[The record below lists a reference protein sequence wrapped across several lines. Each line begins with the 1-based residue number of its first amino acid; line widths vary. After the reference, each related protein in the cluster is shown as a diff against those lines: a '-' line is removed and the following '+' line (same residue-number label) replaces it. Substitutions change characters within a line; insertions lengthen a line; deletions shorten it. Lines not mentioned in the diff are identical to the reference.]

1 MYMMIRSAVMQQ
13 PVVRDN
19 LSVLVENDVM
29 TQQEADA
36 AAARISFVD
45 TIEEVADFADVVFEG
60 IIEKLEIKQDYF
72 AKMDAIF
79 PPTTILAT
87 NTSAISITEIAE
99 KSVHKERI
107 IGTHYWN
114 PAYLVPLVE
123 VIKTKYVSDETVQ
136 ATYDLLKEAGKRPVI
151 VKKDVPGFLA
161 NRMQHALFREALNI
175 IEQDIADP
183 ADVDDAIK
191 YGFGMRLGICAP
203 VEVMDMGGLDLTYN
217 IHSYLFPH
225 LCNSTEPS
233 KLLTDNIAKGNLGFK
248 TGQGLET
255 WSERRCRKSKQRT
268 DRGTHQSC
276 PRSWSFIGGCQ
287 MRDVV
292 IVAGCR
298 TPIGTI
304 GGQFKTLAP
313 VELTIPVMQNLIKR
327 AGIDPVIIDDVI
339 WGCNYQRTYKEN
351 NLARVAAVK
360 AGLPVTVPG
369 ITIHRNCTSS
379 MSAIQM
385 GFYQIRAGE
394 AECIMA
400 GGSDSMS
407 TAPHMVFNARYGQ
420 KYGHM
425 EMRDS
430 MWDSLTNLGVGT
442 GYGYHGRERSGQ
454 IRHHKGADG
463 CIFSSFPT
471 ACGSSHRCRTF

>member
-1 MYMMIRSAVMQQ
+1 MSKKNIAVLGAGKMGLGIAQLFATKGHQVKVIYVYDDKIRCDAAA
-13 PVVRDN
+13 VVRSN

-29 TQQEADA
+29 TQQEADD

-45 TIEEVADFADVVFEG
+45 TIEEVADFADIVFEG

-79 PPTTILAT
+79 PVSTILAT
-87 NTSAISITEIAE
+87 NTSAISPTEIAE

-136 ATYDLLKEAGKRPVI
+136 ATYDLLI
-151 VKKDVPGFLA
+151 
-161 NRMQHALFREALNI
+161 REALNI

-255 WSERRCRKSKQRT
+255 WSKE
-268 DRGTHQSC
+268 
-276 PRSWSFIGGCQ
+276 
-287 MRDVV
+287 DVEK
-292 IVAGCR
+292 AN
-298 TPIGTI
+298 
-304 GGQFKTLAP
+304 K
-313 VELTIPVMQNLIKR
+313 ELTEGLIK
-327 AGIDPVIIDDVI
+327 V
-339 WGCNYQRTYKEN
+339 
-351 NLARVAAVK
+351 ARV
-360 AGLPVTVPG
+360 
-369 ITIHRNCTSS
+369 
-379 MSAIQM
+379 
-385 GFYQIRAGE
+385 
-394 AECIMA
+394 
-400 GGSDSMS
+400 
-407 TAPHMVFNARYGQ
+407 
-420 KYGHM
+420 
-425 EMRDS
+425 
-430 MWDSLTNLGVGT
+430 LG
-442 GYGYHGRERSGQ
+442 RL
-454 IRHHKGADG
+454 
-463 CIFSSFPT
+463 
-471 ACGSSHRCRTF
+471 

>member
-1 MYMMIRSAVMQQ
+1 MQVKWDWELAQLFATKGHQVKVIYVYDDKIRCDAAA
-13 PVVRDN
+13 VVRSN

-29 TQQEADA
+29 TQQEADD

-45 TIEEVADFADVVFEG
+45 TIEEVADFADIVFEG

-79 PPTTILAT
+79 PVSTILAT

-203 VEVMDMGGLDLTYN
+203 VEVMGYGWTGSDLQHPQLSVPASVQQYRAVQTSDRQYCKRQPW
-217 IHSYLFPH
+217 LQDRTG
-225 LCNSTEPS
+225 TEQWS
-233 KLLTDNIAKGNLGFK
+233 K
-248 TGQGLET
+248 E
-255 WSERRCRKSKQRT
+255 
-268 DRGTHQSC
+268 
-276 PRSWSFIGGCQ
+276 
-287 MRDVV
+287 DVEK
-292 IVAGCR
+292 AN
-298 TPIGTI
+298 
-304 GGQFKTLAP
+304 K
-313 VELTIPVMQNLIKR
+313 ELTEGLIK
-327 AGIDPVIIDDVI
+327 V
-339 WGCNYQRTYKEN
+339 
-351 NLARVAAVK
+351 ARV
-360 AGLPVTVPG
+360 
-369 ITIHRNCTSS
+369 
-379 MSAIQM
+379 
-385 GFYQIRAGE
+385 
-394 AECIMA
+394 
-400 GGSDSMS
+400 
-407 TAPHMVFNARYGQ
+407 
-420 KYGHM
+420 
-425 EMRDS
+425 
-430 MWDSLTNLGVGT
+430 LG
-442 GYGYHGRERSGQ
+442 RL
-454 IRHHKGADG
+454 
-463 CIFSSFPT
+463 
-471 ACGSSHRCRTF
+471 

>member
-1 MYMMIRSAVMQQ
+1 
-13 PVVRDN
+13 
-19 LSVLVENDVM
+19 M

-255 WSERRCRKSKQRT
+255 WSKE
-268 DRGTHQSC
+268 
-276 PRSWSFIGGCQ
+276 
-287 MRDVV
+287 DVEK
-292 IVAGCR
+292 AN
-298 TPIGTI
+298 
-304 GGQFKTLAP
+304 K
-313 VELTIPVMQNLIKR
+313 ELTEGLIK
-327 AGIDPVIIDDVI
+327 V
-339 WGCNYQRTYKEN
+339 
-351 NLARVAAVK
+351 ARV
-360 AGLPVTVPG
+360 
-369 ITIHRNCTSS
+369 
-379 MSAIQM
+379 
-385 GFYQIRAGE
+385 
-394 AECIMA
+394 
-400 GGSDSMS
+400 
-407 TAPHMVFNARYGQ
+407 
-420 KYGHM
+420 
-425 EMRDS
+425 
-430 MWDSLTNLGVGT
+430 LG
-442 GYGYHGRERSGQ
+442 RL
-454 IRHHKGADG
+454 
-463 CIFSSFPT
+463 
-471 ACGSSHRCRTF
+471 